1 MSLEKFDTRDV
12 NGVRQSKGL
21 RLWGFA
27 TKCGAPSYYPIRKVY
42 NLWTVE
48 PLHTKREVKRPTQR
62 DENKVSI
69 VKKLKI
75 KHSIDHSNL
84 I

>member
-12 NGVRQSKGL
+12 NGVRQNKDLCL
-21 RLWGFA
+21 RGFA
-27 TKCGAPSYYPIRKVY
+27 TSSGASFYYPILKDY

-69 VKKLKI
+69 V
-75 KHSIDHSNL
+75 
-84 I
+84 

>member
-1 MSLEKFDTRDV
+1 MSLEKFDTRDD
-12 NGVRQSKGL
+12 NGVRQIKGL
-21 RLWGFA
+21 RLRGFA

-62 DENKVSI
+62 DENKVSN
-69 VKKLKI
+69 VKNLKI
-75 KHSIDHSNL
+75 EHSIDHSNL

>member
-1 MSLEKFDTRDV
+1 MSLEKFDTRGD
-12 NGVRQSKGL
+12 NGVRQNKGL
-21 RLWGFA
+21 RLRGFA
-27 TKCGAPSYYPIRKVY
+27 TLWGAPFYNPIRKDY

-69 VKKLKI
+69 V
-75 KHSIDHSNL
+75 
-84 I
+84 